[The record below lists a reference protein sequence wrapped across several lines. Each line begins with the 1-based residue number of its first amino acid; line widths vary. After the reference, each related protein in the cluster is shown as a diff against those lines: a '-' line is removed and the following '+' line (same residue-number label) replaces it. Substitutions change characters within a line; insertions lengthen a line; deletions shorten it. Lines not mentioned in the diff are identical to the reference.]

1 MQLDFLCNVEL
12 PGYKTVWATLK
23 TATSVKEASDIVLTQ
38 FEKPANQSDAV
49 KATRAKLG
57 QNFYDK
63 YAKGS
68 PTPAPTP
75 TPTPSPCPY
84 TVKVTANIL
93 NIRKGPGTNYPI
105 IGQIT
110 DHGVYTIMEE
120 QNG

>member
-1 MQLDFLCNVEL
+1 MLSGTNI
-12 PGYKTVWATLK
+12 
-23 TATSVKEASDIVLTQ
+23 VKEASDIVLTQ
-38 FEKPANQSDAV
+38 FERPANQSDAV

-75 TPTPSPCPY
+75 TPSPCPY
-84 TVKVTANIL
+84 TVKVTANVL
-93 NIRKGPGTNYPI
+93 NIRKGPGTNYLI
-105 IGQIT
+105 VGQIT